1 MRVPPG
7 EQRMTENRDADRRK
21 RLRFRAW
28 HRGMKEMDLILGTFA
43 DAHLAQMN
51 ADDLDAFERLI
62 EMPDA
67 DLLSWI
73 SGNGEPPERGLTDL
87 IERLRA
93 VTLQPEDYR

>member
-1 MRVPPG
+1 
-7 EQRMTENRDADRRK
+7 MTQDRDAIRRK

-43 DAHLAQMN
+43 DNHLAQMN
-51 ADDLDAFERLI
+51 GDELDAFERLI

-73 SGNGEPPERGLTDL
+73 SAGSEPPEPGLSGL
-87 IERLRA
+87 IEQLRA

>member
-1 MRVPPG
+1 
-7 EQRMTENRDADRRK
+7 MTEDRDADRRK

-28 HRGMKEMDLILGTFA
+28 HRVMKEMDFILGSFA
-43 DAHLAQMN
+43 DSYLARMS
-51 ADDLDAFERLI
+51 AAEIDAFERLI

-73 SGNGEPPERGLTDL
+73 SGSGDPPDPDLTGLV
-87 IERLRA
+87 ERLRA